1 MQRLVYVALAIIA
14 YFYIKSLFRGGA
26 VLPGE
31 EETSAQEITN
41 EMVEDPA
48 CGVYVPKR
56 DSTQRTIAGKKFF
69 FCGPRCAG
77 EYEKKTSTRKD

>member
-14 YFYIKSLFRGGA
+14 YFYIRSLFRGGA
-26 VLPGE
+26 ALSGE
-31 EETSAQEITN
+31 KETGAQEITD

-56 DSTQRTIAGKKFF
+56 DSTQRTIAGEKFF
-69 FCGPRCAG
+69 FCGPRCAE
-77 EYEKKTSTRKD
+77 EYVKKTST